1 MLKLI
6 ADTHTHT
13 LASTH
18 AFSTILENA
27 RFASEIGLSYLGWTD
42 HAPMMT
48 DAPHIW
54 HFQNLEVVPDQ
65 LCGVRVLKGAEADI
79 CDGNGTLDLEN
90 WLLADLEWVVA
101 SVHRDVM
108 EFHSVEEQTS
118 AYIAAARNPYVD
130 VIGHSGLASHP
141 YDYETAVKAFAQ
153 AGKLVEINQGT
164 FRVRQK
170 SIPNC
175 VAIAKLCMQ
184 YECRIVVDSD
194 AHFAYDIGQ
203 CPDVLAM
210 LEEIGFPEELVV
222 NADVARFESYLAER
236 RARIQSDESGE

>member
-27 RFASEIGLSYLGWTD
+27 RFAHDAGLSYLGWTD

-54 HFQNLEVVPDQ
+54 HFQNLEVVPDE
-65 LCGVRVLKGAEADI
+65 LCGVRLLKGAEADI
-79 CDGNGTLDLEN
+79 RNGEGLLDLDDRI
-90 WLLADLEWVVA
+90 LAELGWVVA

-108 EFHSVEEQTS
+108 PFTSVEEQTA
-118 AYIAAARNPYVD
+118 AYIAAARNPHVD

-141 YDYETAVKAFAQ
+141 YDYDTAVRAFAE

-170 SIPNC
+170 SVPNC
-175 VAIAKLCMQ
+175 VTIAKLCMR
-184 YECRIVVDSD
+184 YGCRIVVDSD

-203 CPDVLAM
+203 CPDALAM

-222 NADVARFESYLAER
+222 NADLARFESYLAER
-236 RARIQSDESGE
+236 RERIQLHQSGK